1 MDEKEWRYQQLAKKK
16 SSFERWLKHHQ
27 PILDYMYLGFLEL
40 CSQRGLPIE
49 KTIES
54 RKDFY
59 RMMYEECNGELI
71 DKKDYISFYPEEE
84 YQSDSS

>member
-1 MDEKEWRYQQLAKKK
+1 MEDWRYQQLSQKK
-16 SSFERWLKHHQ
+16 SSFETWLKHHQ
-27 PILDYMYLGFLEL
+27 PILDYIYIGFLDL

-49 KTIES
+49 RSFES

-71 DKKDYISFYPEEE
+71 DKKDYIPFYPEEE
-84 YQSDSS
+84 NSYNSS